1 MTRGGSTVVE
11 LLVASTLAL
20 VVLTALTAAIGAGN
34 RLLASVGARGQA
46 EDIAQLALE
55 ALVFDVR
62 RAGYDP
68 AGAGI
73 APVGEAHPDRLT
85 LAADLDGDGTVATD
99 SEETTTYACALAARR
114 LSRIIGRQSL
124 PLADGVTACAFRFL
138 DAGGDPIP
146 LAAGG
151 LDGAD
156 RDRIR
161 AIGFDLTLIPPGGGA
176 PTARRVTVAL
186 RSRP

>member
-1 MTRGGSTVVE
+1 MSRRGSTLLE

-20 VVLTALTAAIGAGN
+20 LVLAALTAAIGTGG

-46 EDIAQLALE
+46 EDIAHLVVE

-68 AGAGI
+68 AGIGV
-73 APVGEAHPDRLT
+73 APITEARPDRLT
-85 LAADLDGDGTVATD
+85 LAADLDGDGAVATD
-99 SEETTTYACALAARR
+99 SEEVTTYACALASRR

-124 PLADGVTACAFRFL
+124 PLADGITACAFRFV
-138 DAGGDPIP
+138 DATGGPIP

-151 LDGAD
+151 LGAAD

-161 AIGFDLTLIPPGGGA
+161 AVAFDLTLTPANGAA
-176 PTARRVTVAL
+176 PTTRSVTVAL